1 MILLSAVILYKAGS
15 HRAVEDIHLKFTIL
29 AGTHSIDDF
38 NAKVKVAILK

>member
-15 HRAVEDIHLKFTIL
+15 HRAVEDIRLKFTVL
-29 AGTHSIDDF
+29 AGTHSIGDF